1 MNQPTQAPTE
11 TPSHLTEAPPQAPTA
26 RQIET
31 ALRQQSNWLRLDGLC
46 ARRACRRARTC
57 RGQPRDCLARYAPL
71 VPQEVHDGVMAM
83 LEGRRLG
90 LSFDQAREQW
100 PDETDAILEW
110 RQLIEDAYAGGVK
123 E

>member
-1 MNQPTQAPTE
+1 MNPPIDDVTE
-11 TPSHLTEAPPQAPTA
+11 TSIHPTDAPAPPPPAHETEA
-26 RQIET
+26 

-57 RGQPRDCLARYAPL
+57 RGQPRECLARYAPL
-71 VPQEVHDGVMAM
+71 VPQEVHDGMMAM

-90 LSFDQAREQW
+90 LSFDQARERW

-110 RQLIEDAYAGGVK
+110 TQLIEDSYKGGQP
-123 E
+123 